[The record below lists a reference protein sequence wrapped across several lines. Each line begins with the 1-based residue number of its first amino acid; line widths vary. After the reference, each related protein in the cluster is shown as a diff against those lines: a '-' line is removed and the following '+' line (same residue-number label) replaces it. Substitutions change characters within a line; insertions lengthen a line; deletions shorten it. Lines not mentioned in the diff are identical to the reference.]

1 MTNIVHFTNPC
12 TTDHGQKMI
21 VCSCCGRRIPSYP
34 DADARDYLEI
44 TKNWGYFSR
53 KDGEIHHFYI
63 CEDCYDAWL
72 KTFAGKVEVTENTEL
87 L

>member
-1 MTNIVHFTNPC
+1 MANIVHITNPC
-12 TTDHGQKMI
+12 TTDHGQRMI
-21 VCSCCGRRIPSYP
+21 ACSCCGRRIPSYP
-34 DADARDYLEI
+34 DADA
-44 TKNWGYFSR
+44 R

-72 KTFAGKVEVTENTEL
+72 KIFAGKVEVTENTEL

>member
-1 MTNIVHFTNPC
+1 MEKKELRIICN
-12 TTDHGQKMI
+12 
-21 VCSCCGRRIPSYP
+21 CCGKEIHTEPM
-34 DADARDYLEI
+34 ADREEYLKV
-44 TKNWGYFSR
+44 TKEWGYFSR